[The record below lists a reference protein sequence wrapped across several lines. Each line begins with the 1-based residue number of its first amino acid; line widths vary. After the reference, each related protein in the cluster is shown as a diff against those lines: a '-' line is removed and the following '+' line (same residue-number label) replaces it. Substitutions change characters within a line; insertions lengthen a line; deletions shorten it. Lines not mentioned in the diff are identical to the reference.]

1 MKDSDIDYSRYKK
14 AVENVLEKVPVK
26 NRKVRLETIQLETS
40 LPRDLLLEIIKRE
53 EIDLPENVDEIVID

>member
-1 MKDSDIDYSRYKK
+1 MKDSEIDYSRYKK
-14 AVENVLEKVPVK
+14 AVESVLEKVPVK
-26 NRKVRLETIQLETS
+26 NRKVHLETIQLETS